1 MSRSRDGKNITLL
14 AKQVAVRRSF
24 MPAGGAF
31 PEPFDLS
38 IGAAFAIDV
47 LPAHGPAVPFG
58 APGADHR
65 SIGAD
70 RKWPFKLVLHCRLS
84 SSCTAT
90 RPARRASI

>member
-1 MSRSRDGKNITLL
+1 
-14 AKQVAVRRSF
+14 
-24 MPAGGAF
+24 MPAGDAF

-84 SSCTAT
+84 SSCTAA
-90 RPARRASI
+90 RPARRAAIQNVNQGCWFPDLMVPESGR